1 MENSSGTVAAAAFHH
16 PVTGGAASSLD
27 HRSEKDVSTETEAS
41 SSTYDEL
48 GANNSDVPTEK
59 QHEAPETNRPA
70 EDEHPEELNS
80 RRKAIIVLALCVGLP
95 LFKESSRSWRIQ
107 KGWSGA

>member
-1 MENSSGTVAAAAFHH
+1 MENSSETVAAAASPP
-16 PVTGGAASSLD
+16 PVAGEAASSLD
-27 HRSEKDVSTETEAS
+27 HRSEKDAPTETEAS

-48 GANNSDVPTEK
+48 GPNNSDSRMEK
-59 QHEAPETNRPA
+59 QHESPETNRPA
-70 EDEHPEELNS
+70 ENEQPEELNS

-95 LFKESSRSWRIQ
+95 LFKETSRVWRIQ